1 MKYLLPHHIIICII
15 ANYKKFLRLH
25 PVLSSGGFT
34 CIWSQL
40 VVLDSIQIIAETIGN
55 IHHRRLSRCNH
66 SRPKHTINNNEFLMH
81 LSLSLYFSLVS
92 FPLFLS
98 HTTNTHYGTFF
109 SNLLPFATNIV
120 TLHFDLQLL
129 PTPSTR
135 ICRRGL
141 NSCISLFRT
150 RTHEHTQK
158 VFSKSPFATTTTSMT
173 FSTSTWP
180 PH

>member
-25 PVLSSGGFT
+25 PGLSSGGFT

-81 LSLSLYFSLVS
+81 LSLSL
-92 FPLFLS
+92 
-98 HTTNTHYGTFF
+98 
-109 SNLLPFATNIV
+109 
-120 TLHFDLQLL
+120 
-129 PTPSTR
+129 
-135 ICRRGL
+135 
-141 NSCISLFRT
+141 CISLLSLSLFFY
-150 RTHEHTQK
+150 HTQQTHTMEPSFLICYLLRRTSLLSTLICNYFQRHLH
-158 VFSKSPFATTTTSMT
+158 VFVVAG
-173 FSTSTWP
+173 
-180 PH
+180 